1 MNSGIEKAL
10 FLAVAILASAP
21 VLDAQRYQG
30 VPLPVPEYEVLMM
43 DGEAYHADYDFA
55 AAVKAYEEAYYKCDD
70 LARRVR
76 DT

>member
-10 FLAVAILASAP
+10 CLAVAILASAP

-55 AAVKAYEEAYYKCDD
+55 AAPT
-70 LARRVR
+70 RRR
-76 DT
+76 YADRFA